1 MTGTRSATVKEVTP
15 LATAVSCLLAGH
27 LLLGIA
33 HVAILPPWEG
43 FDETAHYSYLQQLAD
58 RGELPRLGTA
68 RMSTDVERYTRVA
81 PLPYSNVPPF
91 EKNGGLTYKTFFAR
105 STEVL
110 AGTRAFIHGPPGE
123 ARRYAAGRGMNWQAQ
138 HPPLYYLVLSPVY
151 LATRHLSWAMHLF
164 SLRLAS
170 YLLAWAALILG
181 VYACA
186 TTVPSGFGGSTAAP
200 SWAMLG
206 IAVWPTLLPSWF
218 PEMARL
224 GNDSLAALILAGLWL
239 VVVRAVGT
247 ELSVTKS
254 LALGALLGAG
264 CLTKAFFVPVTVGVL
279 AFWIVRVWMLTG
291 TSALA
296 PMALRLGILLLVT
309 GSIAGWWYFE
319 NWQDYG
325 VALGSET
332 MIKLRNAGGLIS
344 GLGENFTLTAWVRV
358 HLVAGPA
365 SLPLPGP
372 DDGHRAP
379 HGGRLP
385 GGPSTIPAECCRVA
399 AGLARGSDGVGV
411 QRPCPRPRRAD
422 RRGKRNEWL
431 LPSLPD
437 CCPRHRPGTR
447 GRHLVE
453 P

>member
-1 MTGTRSATVKEVTP
+1 MRATP

-27 LLLGIA
+27 LLLGVA

-81 PLPYSNVPPF
+81 PLPYSSIPPF

-138 HPPLYYLVLSPVY
+138 HPPLYYLLLSPVY

-239 VVVRAVGT
+239 VVIRAVGT

-254 LALGALLGAG
+254 LTLGALLGAG

-344 GLGENFTLTAWVRV
+344 GLGEKFTMTAWARGHAAFLTTFAWSCTWSLARPAYPYLAPMTGIVLLTAGAYLAALRRFPPGAVAWLPAWLAAPTVLGFSVHVLVRV
-358 HLVAGPA
+358 ALTAEQGPLE
-365 SLPLPGP
+365 SVVKVNVTVPLKF
-372 DDGHRAP
+372 
-379 HGGRLP
+379 
-385 GGPSTIPAECCRVA
+385 A
-399 AGLARGSDGVGV
+399 AGV
-411 QRPCPRPRRAD
+411 
-422 RRGKRNEWL
+422 
-431 LPSLPD
+431 
-437 CCPRHRPGTR
+437 
-447 GRHLVE
+447 
-453 P
+453 